1 MVNQD
6 LGRVCVVPRGAYDPE
21 VAYTR
26 LDAVSYNGSCYM
38 ARKDCQGVTPAEG
51 EYYML
56 MADGSVAL
64 TAAARADEAAESAL
78 DAAGKAN
85 DAATA
90 AQAVVDSISP
100 DVIQLK
106 KDMAAIL
113 SGTKENARFHLGLY
127 RDENGELCELEDE

>member
-21 VAYTR
+21 AAYTR

-38 ARKDCQGVTPAEG
+38 VRKGCQGVTPSEG

-64 TAAARADEAAESAL
+64 AAAERADEAAEAAL

-90 AQAVVDSISP
+90 AQAVVDSK
-100 DVIQLK
+100 VG
-106 KDMAAIL
+106 KDPASTVPFSIGMDE
-113 SGTKENARFHLGLY
+113 GGLY
-127 RDENGELCELEDE
+127 CVTK

>member
-21 VAYTR
+21 AAYTR

-38 ARKDCQGVTPAEG
+38 VRKDCQGVTPAEG

-64 TAAARADEAAESAL
+64 AAAARADDAAESAL

-85 DAATA
+85 DAATE
-90 AQAVVDSISP
+90 AQAVVDRK
-100 DVIQLK
+100 VE
-106 KDMAAIL
+106 KDPASTVSFAI
-113 SGTKENARFHLGLY
+113 GMDEGGLY
-127 RDENGELCELEDE
+127 CVTK

>member
-21 VAYTR
+21 AAYTR

-38 ARKDCQGVTPAEG
+38 VRKACQGVTPAEG

-64 TAAARADEAAESAL
+64 TAVADEAAEAAL

-90 AQAVVDSISP
+90 AQAVVESMVGKDPASTVSFSIGM
-100 DVIQLK
+100 DK
-106 KDMAAIL
+106 
-113 SGTKENARFHLGLY
+113 GGLY
-127 RDENGELCELEDE
+127 CITK

>member
-21 VAYTR
+21 AAYTR

-38 ARKDCQGVTPAEG
+38 VRKNCQGVTPAEG

-64 TAAARADEAAESAL
+64 AAAARADETAESAL

-90 AQAVVDSISP
+90 AQAVVDRK
-100 DVIQLK
+100 VE
-106 KDMAAIL
+106 KDPASTVSFAI
-113 SGTKENARFHLGLY
+113 GMDEGGLY
-127 RDENGELCELEDE
+127 CVTK